1 MKLLQNGIGHT
12 MNLHTQDEKIVR
24 EFAVKPASRILVNT
38 GGSMGGTGLS
48 TGLAPAFTLG
58 CGTMGGSSVSENVP
72 LHLINKKTVC
82 YGIKEATTLLCDD
95 PTFHANGAAC
105 MASQPCPSV
114 PVPPISYSAGCQSCG
129 CDVQSPA
136 SFANN
141 PAAAAHAASVAGT
154 QIAAENIDSRNIA
167 SSEEGINLEQ
177 LKDMINGL
185 VNAMKGE

>member
-1 MKLLQNGIGHT
+1 
-12 MNLHTQDEKIVR
+12 MNLHTQDENIVR

-58 CGTMGGSSVSENVP
+58 CGTMGGSSVSENVTP

-82 YGIKEATTLLCDD
+82 YGIKEVTTMMADD
-95 PTFHANGAAC
+95 PTFHANGAAVSGN
-105 MASQPCPSV
+105 MRNQTYSSIPTA
-114 PVPPISYSAGCQSCG
+114 PVTYSTGCGSCG
-129 CDVQSPA
+129 CDAQSPA
-136 SFANN
+136 SFAKN
-141 PAAAAHAASVAGT
+141 PAAAAHAAYVTGT
-154 QIAAENIDSRNIA
+154 QTASENIDCRNMA
-167 SSEEGINLEQ
+167 PQTVSTEEGINLEQ

>member
-1 MKLLQNGIGHT
+1 MQ
-12 MNLHTQDEKIVR
+12 M
-24 EFAVKPASRILVNT
+24 
-38 GGSMGGTGLS
+38 
-48 TGLAPAFTLG
+48 
-58 CGTMGGSSVSENVP
+58 
-72 LHLINKKTVC
+72 
-82 YGIKEATTLLCDD
+82 
-95 PTFHANGAAC
+95 
-105 MASQPCPSV
+105 
-114 PVPPISYSAGCQSCG
+114 GCQSCG

-154 QIAAENIDSRNIA
+154 QIAAENIDSRNMA